1 MAGLSNPSRGP
12 GWVIPAIA
20 ATALH
25 LILFGC
31 VYLTPPTATSRDTDA
46 PPVTMEVNLDL
57 APIEQESKPTV
68 PSSQPDPLPEN
79 PAQSVRVKPSIRLAR
94 TVAKQPPKPVAPTA
108 PDVHP
113 QAAETEPALA
123 QEHAS
128 VDGETDN
135 PAHGTLADEGNH
147 AHHASLASGAL
158 GKTVGTPVL
167 SAKPRLLS
175 AGSTCHGVIS
185 EAVFGAPAK
194 VTLVLQVDK
203 DGSASTTAV
212 RADSPAT
219 LPGLTKAAHEC
230 ARRLRFAPARA
241 ANGERVAAP
250 SMVRLTISKHYSAHA
265 PHARG
270 KRDGHI

>member
-1 MAGLSNPSRGP
+1 MAGRSNPSRGP
-12 GWVIPAIA
+12 GWVIPASA

-25 LILFGC
+25 LLLFGC
-31 VYLTPPTATSRDTDA
+31 VYLTPPTPTSRDTDA
-46 PPVTMEVNLDL
+46 PPVTMEVDL
-57 APIEQESKPTV
+57 AAMKHESKPTV
-68 PSSQPDPLPEN
+68 PSSQPDLQPEN
-79 PAQSVRVKPSIRLAR
+79 PAQSVPAKSRVRVTRA
-94 TVAKQPPKPVAPTA
+94 AAAQPPKPAAHAPVHQQVAK
-108 PDVHP
+108 
-113 QAAETEPALA
+113 TEPALA
-123 QEHAS
+123 PEHAA
-128 VDGETDN
+128 VDGETEN
-135 PAHGTLADEGNH
+135 PSHGAVTNEG
-147 AHHASLASGAL
+147 HASRHTALAVGSP
-158 GKTVGTPVL
+158 GKTVAAPVL
-167 SAKPRLLS
+167 STKPRLLS
-175 AGSTCHGVIS
+175 PGSTCHGVIS

-219 LPGLTKAAHEC
+219 LPGLTRAAHEC
-230 ARRLRFAPARA
+230 ARRLRFAPART

>member
-12 GWVIPAIA
+12 GWVIPATA

-25 LILFGC
+25 LLLFGC
-31 VYLTPPTATSRDTDA
+31 VYLTPPSPTSRDTDA
-46 PPVTMEVNLDL
+46 PPVTMEVDL
-57 APIEQESKPTV
+57 AAIEQESKPTV
-68 PSSQPDPLPEN
+68 PPSQPDLQPEN
-79 PAQSVRVKPSIRLAR
+79 RAPSVPAKSRVRVTR
-94 TVAKQPPKPVAPTA
+94 TAAAQPKPAA
-108 PDVHP
+108 AHANVHP
-113 QAAETEPALA
+113 QATPAEAALA
-123 QEHAS
+123 EAVP
-128 VDGETDN
+128 VDGETEN
-135 PAHGTLADEGNH
+135 PSDGAISDEGH
-147 AHHASLASGAL
+147 SSRPAALASGSP
-158 GKTVGTPVL
+158 GKTGATPVL
-167 SAKPRLLS
+167 STKPRLLS